1 MPSGVTSAEPPG
13 FARLLGTLADVRTS
27 IALLVATVLLVGA
40 CSAKLDTTDVAPPVE
55 VTSEDITELL
65 QTSTEPVVL
74 NVWASWCIPCRSEAP
89 LLARAAAAFDDQ
101 VRFVG
106 LDVRDSEDGSTAFIA
121 EFFDQTPIE
130 HVADPAGQ
138 IPIELGGTRGVPLT
152 FFFDP
157 GGELSYLHPGII
169 DERTLALQV
178 DELLAG

>member
-1 MPSGVTSAEPPG
+1 MAGT
-13 FARLLGTLADVRTS
+13 LGTLVDVRTWTL
-27 IALLVATVLLVGA
+27 LLVTAVLVAAA
-40 CSAKLDTTDVAPPVE
+40 CSETPDTTDVDAPVE
-55 VTSEDITELL
+55 VSSDEVAELL
-65 QTSTEPVVL
+65 ETSTEPVVL

-89 LLARAAAAFDDQ
+89 LLSRAATAFDGE

-106 LDVRDSEDGSTAFIA
+106 LDVRDGEDGSTAFIA
-121 EFFDQTPIE
+121 EFFDGTPIE
-130 HVADPAGQ
+130 HLADPAGQ

-169 DERTLALQV
+169 DERTLALQI